1 MTMTIAATTTTTTT
15 TTSFIGK
22 QRSEQNTRVAGKYL
36 KNIRETSLFFFS
48 YRSRPDL
55 CYATVI
61 LWPGSFCPSLCILKA
76 QIKERGEGLLVSG

>member
-1 MTMTIAATTTTTTT
+1 MTMTMTMTIAAATTTTTT

-22 QRSEQNTRVAGKYL
+22 KRSEQNTRVAGKYL

-55 CYATVI
+55 CYMRLLYYGRAPFVR
-61 LWPGSFCPSLCILKA
+61 LSAFSKLK
-76 QIKERGEGLLVSG
+76 